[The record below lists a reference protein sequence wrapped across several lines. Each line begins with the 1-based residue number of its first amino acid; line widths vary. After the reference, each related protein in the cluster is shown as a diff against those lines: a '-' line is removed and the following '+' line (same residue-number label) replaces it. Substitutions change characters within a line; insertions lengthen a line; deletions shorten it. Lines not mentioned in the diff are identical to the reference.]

1 MKARLAALAAAIT
14 VTLMSAS
21 ALSPSA
27 MAADFVVD
35 TKNAHASI
43 NFRIKHLGFSWLTG
57 RFNKFSGNFSFDDK
71 NPDASKVKVEIDT
84 TSVDTNHAER
94 DKHLRGG
101 DLLDVDMFATAVF
114 ESTSV
119 KSSGPDKATIVG
131 NLTLHGITKEI
142 SIEAQRIGG
151 GADPWGGYREGF
163 TGTIIR
169 LGLNTRSTAVV
180 HRWGQSPPATTIK
193 NSLGSL
199 AGFRD

>member
-1 MKARLAALAAAIT
+1 MKARLAALAPVVT
-14 VTLMSAS
+14 VTLMLIS
-21 ALSPSA
+21 ALSFSA

-84 TSVDTNHAER
+84 TSVDTNLAER

-101 DLLDVDMFATAVF
+101 DLLDVDMFPTAVF

-119 KSSGPDKATIVG
+119 KSSSPDKATIVG
-131 NLTLHGITKEI
+131 NLTLHGVTKEI
-142 SIEAQRIGG
+142 TIEAHRIGG

-163 TGTIIR
+163 TGTTKFALADFGILR
-169 LGLNTRSTAVV
+169 DLGPSAKDVELTLNIEGVR
-180 HRWGQSPPATTIK
+180 K
-193 NSLGSL
+193 
-199 AGFRD
+199 